1 MSDLVQCALALV
13 VAGFLVIALGA
24 PAAPLRA
31 LRWATRLAAVSALGA
46 LLATVALPSDAFTYT
61 ALVLLTLGATLA
73 FAALAFSVRHMR
85 GDSRLGAYARNVVLL
100 VAATLLGAGT
110 DNMLIFAAA
119 WLLASRVVVE
129 LLAHTATPDQAASA
143 AGRARAS
150 FRVGDTALV
159 LAVGLVVLFSGQAR
173 FDDLAAHVGPG
184 ADLDAVLLLAA
195 FALVVAVVVRS
206 AGLPAHRWLLASTA
220 APTPV
225 CALLHAGFVNAGG
238 IAAIKFAPLLATTP
252 LVLFVLLASG
262 AAAVVGGT
270 AIALVRADV
279 KGRLAGSTVAQ
290 MGYMLVQCG
299 LGANAHALFH
309 ILAHGAFKAQA
320 FLRAGSE
327 VSTPGAG
334 TLAAPVRGAQ
344 WLLLLPC
351 AVFFVA
357 AWTSRLPLADLVLLS
372 FGLTLVLEALMLT
385 WQRTCL
391 RTAALRTLA
400 VLLPAAL
407 AAGAVHLALAGAID
421 TAALVQQA
429 PSTHL
434 VGAMIGALSLLA
446 FVRAT
451 RVELPR
457 AMHAMLV
464 HLARAEPPGRASPG
478 DTLVTAL
485 RAARR
490 AT

>member
-1 MSDLVQCALALV
+1 VLGLV
-13 VAGFLVIALGA
+13 VAGLLIIALGA

-31 LRWATRLAAVSALGA
+31 LRRASRLAALSALGA
-46 LLATVALPSDAFTYT
+46 LGAVIVLPANNFTFT
-61 ALVLLTLGATLA
+61 ALVLLMLGATLA

-85 GDSRLGAYARNVVLL
+85 GDARLGVYARNVVLL

-110 DNMLIFAAA
+110 DNMLIFAMA
-119 WLLASRVVVE
+119 WLVASRVVVE
-129 LLAHTATPDQAASA
+129 LLVHTATPEQAATA
-143 AGRARAS
+143 AARARAS
-150 FRVGDTALV
+150 FRLGDAALLLAVALV
-159 LAVGLVVLFSGQAR
+159 VMLSGQSS
-173 FDDLAAHVGPG
+173 FEGLAAHVASA
-184 ADLDAVLLLAA
+184 ADVDAPLLLAA
-195 FALVVAVVVRS
+195 TALVVAVVVRS

-238 IAAIKFAPLLATTP
+238 IAAIKFAPLIAATP
-252 LVLFVLLASG
+252 VVLFALLASG

-299 LGANAHALFH
+299 LGAYAHALFH

-327 VSTPGAG
+327 VSAPGTATLTTP
-334 TLAAPVRGAQ
+334 THGAQ

-357 AWTSRLPLADLVLLS
+357 AGTSRLALADLVLLS
-372 FGLTLVLEALMLT
+372 FGLTLAIEALMLT
-385 WQRTCL
+385 WRRTCL
-391 RTAALRTLA
+391 RTAALRTLT
-400 VLLPAAL
+400 VLMPAAL
-407 AAGAVHLALAGAID
+407 AAGALHLALADAID
-421 TAALVQQA
+421 TAALVHHA

-451 RVELPR
+451 RVELP
-457 AMHAMLV
+457 AAVHSMLLR
-464 HLARAEPPGRASPG
+464 LARAEAPGRAPQG
-478 DTLVTAL
+478 GPLVTAL
-485 RAARR
+485 RSERR
-490 AT
+490 AN

>member
-1 MSDLVQCALALV
+1 MPDLVQCALALV
-13 VAGFLVIALGA
+13 VAGFLLIALSA
-24 PAAPLRA
+24 PAAPLLA
-31 LRWATRLAAVSALGA
+31 LRRASRLAALSALGA
-46 LLATVALPSDAFTYT
+46 LTAALVLPVDAFTYT

-85 GDSRLGAYARNVVLL
+85 GDDRLDVYARHVVLL

-110 DNMLIFAAA
+110 DDMLLFATA

-129 LLAHTATPDQAASA
+129 LLAHTATPGQALTA
-143 AGRARAS
+143 AGRARTS
-150 FRVGDTALV
+150 FRIGDTALL
-159 LAVGLVVLFSGQAR
+159 LAVGLVVMSSGQSGFEGIAVQ
-173 FDDLAAHVGPG
+173 LEPG
-184 ADLDAVLLLAA
+184 ADVATPLLFAA
-195 FALVVAVVVRS
+195 LALVVAVVVRS
-206 AGLPAHRWLLASTA
+206 AGLPTHRWLLASTA

-238 IAAIKFAPLLATTP
+238 IAAIKFAPLLSATP
-252 LVLFVLLASG
+252 VVLFALLASG

-270 AIALVRADV
+270 AIALVRVDV

-299 LGANAHALFH
+299 LGAYAHALFH

-327 VSTPGAG
+327 VTAPGAG
-334 TLAAPVRGAQ
+334 TLAAPARGAQ

-351 AVFFVA
+351 VAFFVA
-357 AWTSRLPLADLVLLS
+357 AWTSHLALADLVLLS
-372 FGLTLVLEALMLT
+372 FALTLAIEALMLA
-385 WQRTCL
+385 WRRTCL
-391 RTAALRTLA
+391 RTAALRTLV
-400 VLLPAAL
+400 VLVPAAL
-407 AAGAVHLALAGAID
+407 AAAAVHLALTGAID
-421 TAALVQQA
+421 AAALAGHA

-451 RVELPR
+451 RVELP
-457 AMHAMLV
+457 APVHTLLV
-464 HLARAEPPGRASPG
+464 RLARAEPPGRAAPG
-478 DTLVTAL
+478 GPLVTAL

-490 AT
+490 AN